1 MIVVQFATLT
11 GPVFVNPEKIAMI
24 SDGEHSAVILLAS
37 GDEIDVEGTAA
48 EVVQQI
54 MMEAF

>member
-1 MIVVQFATLT
+1 MIVVQFATPT
-11 GPVFVNPEKIAMI
+11 GPVFVNPEHIALI
-24 SDGEHSAVILLAS
+24 SDGEQSAVILLAS